1 MPCRRPQGSRG
12 TRLEVL
18 RRELPADRNFAAIM
32 EAASI
37 TEAASRLRLSQPAV
51 SKSLR
56 SLEEELGLR
65 LFVRAARGLLATDEA
80 RELYAEASRV
90 IMGFTHLD
98 AFAHNLQQ
106 LRHARIVV
114 SAMTAL
120 CLKWLPEVTAEF
132 VRRYPEVSLEFQSRT
147 SPETVR
153 LVGQG
158 EVDIGISQARSDHLS
173 VRRRKVFDLAA
184 VCVVPA
190 AHPLAQKSTLNAQ
203 DFRAGSFR
211 CPPETSIGDFSRLML
226 GAQGVS
232 IRSTIEVAPGV
243 MLCTMV
249 DAGCGIGIVDIET
262 AHAQSWRNVVFRRIE
277 PTITV
282 PIYAMQNIH
291 KPQSLAVRRFIGH
304 IMRRAPRRWSDE
316 RGPG

>member
-1 MPCRRPQGSRG
+1 MNYRQI
-12 TRLEVL
+12 EI
-18 RRELPADRNFAAIM
+18 FAAIM

-65 LFVRAARGLLATDEA
+65 LFVRAARGLQATNEA

-158 EVDIGISQARSDHLS
+158 EVDIGISQARSDDLS

-190 AHPLAQKSTLNAQ
+190 AHPLAQKPTLNAQ
-203 DFRAGSFR
+203 DFRGQAIISLSAGDEYR
-211 CPPETSIGDFSRLML
+211 RLFESML
-226 GAQGVS
+226 DAQGVS
-232 IRSTIEVAPGV
+232 IRSTIEVTPGV

>member
-1 MPCRRPQGSRG
+1 MNYRQI
-12 TRLEVL
+12 EI
-18 RRELPADRNFAAIM
+18 FAAIM

-65 LFVRAARGLLATDEA
+65 LFVRAARGLQATNEA

-158 EVDIGISQARSDHLS
+158 EVDIGISQARSDDLS

-190 AHPLAQKSTLNAQ
+190 AHPLAQKPTLNAQ
-203 DFRAGSFR
+203 DFRGQAIISLSAGDEYR
-211 CPPETSIGDFSRLML
+211 RLFESML
-226 GAQGVS
+226 DAQGVS